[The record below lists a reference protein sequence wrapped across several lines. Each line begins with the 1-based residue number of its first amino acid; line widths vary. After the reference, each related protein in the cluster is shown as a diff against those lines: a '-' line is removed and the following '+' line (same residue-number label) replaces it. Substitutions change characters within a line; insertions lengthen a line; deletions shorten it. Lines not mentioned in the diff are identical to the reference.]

1 MEENKTENT
10 GKYYLYRHIRLD
22 NNIPFYVGI
31 GTKPKNAT
39 KSEYVRAN
47 AIINRKSP
55 WKNVVAKTDYEVEI
69 LLESDDYEFI
79 KQKEIEFIALYGR
92 RDLGNGGLVNL
103 TDGGEGS
110 LNAIC
115 SEETKEKIRQRH
127 TGNRVGAKNH
137 NCKKVINTI
146 TKEVFDYAKEACET
160 TEYKYSAFKSYLN
173 GGLWNKTDFM
183 YLADYEKGI
192 NINENTKAP
201 PPLDRPFKFINII
214 TGEKYKTIQD
224 IADEID
230 YSHSYTYNMI
240 YGKRTNKTNIIIIE

>member
-1 MEENKTENT
+1 MVENQ

-22 NNIPFYVGI
+22 KNEPFYIGI

-39 KSEYVRAN
+39 NSEYVRAN
-47 AIINRKSP
+47 ATINRKSP
-55 WKNVVAKTDYEVEI
+55 WKNIVAKTDYDIEI

-92 RDLGNGGLVNL
+92 RDLNKGTLVNL

-137 NCKKVINTI
+137 NCKKVINVI
-146 TKEVFDYAKEACET
+146 TKEVFDYAKEACTT
-160 TEYKYSAFKSYLN
+160 TEYKYSTFKCYLN
-173 GGLWNKTDFM
+173 GNLWNITDFM
-183 YLADYEKGI
+183 YLSDYEKGHK
-192 NINENTKAP
+192 INENTKSH
-201 PPLDRPFKFINII
+201 PPLERQFKFMNTI
-214 TGEKYKTIQD
+214 TGEKYKTVQEVTD
-224 IADEID
+224 NTN
-230 YSHSYTYNMI
+230 YSHPYVYSMI
-240 YGKRTNKTNIIIIE
+240 YGKRPNKINVVLIDI